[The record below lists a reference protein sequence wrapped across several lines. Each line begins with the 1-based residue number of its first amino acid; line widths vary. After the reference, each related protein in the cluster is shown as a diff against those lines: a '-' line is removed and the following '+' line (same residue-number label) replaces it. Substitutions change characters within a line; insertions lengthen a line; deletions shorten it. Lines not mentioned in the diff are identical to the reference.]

1 MKKLKTILSYKV
13 LLLFLLICVFRF
25 VYSFKYDV
33 LDTKNNYIV
42 GKITYIRKS
51 KDNTI
56 FDVKGKNK
64 YRVTYSK
71 AFNYKLGDIVK
82 IKGDFKIPSNN
93 TVFNTFNYRK
103 YLLSKKIFKIIYNPK
118 IKLIN
123 IEYKVYQH

>member
-56 FDVKGKNK
+56 FDVKGKNVCK
-64 YRVTYSK
+64 M
-71 AFNYKLGDIVK
+71 
-82 IKGDFKIPSNN
+82 PSG
-93 TVFNTFNYRK
+93 
-103 YLLSKKIFKIIYNPK
+103 P
-118 IKLIN
+118 
-123 IEYKVYQH
+123 